1 MSTLTC
7 TCGETFFVGD
17 VPRGAQI
24 RCRRCGSTIDVHDA
38 LRTAKASTASWSDAS
53 TKSRRGPKANPE
65 DLVILPERPSLLRR
79 LLGVFGDRGG
89 DSAARGPRSGGV
101 RTRHL
106 ARRPMATPT
115 GVAVG
120 TYAAIMFG
128 LFGYLYLQADES
140 AVGMYLLFAPRWWC
154 LIPWVILLP
163 AALFTG
169 WRTSVVG
176 VAGAAVTLFGV
187 AGFQLPSIDTPDTTR
202 RAMRIVTYNAERSV
216 AVAPLI
222 REAIPIW
229 NADVVLLQG
238 CSPMLADSLDAIEGF
253 NVDVQPDF
261 CAVARLPLER
271 IDVMSADGA
280 TGGPATDV
288 IRYHVRTAL
297 GVLPVYSVRLEA
309 PGATIFSD
317 RPLTLGPLAQSV
329 ARRKASSRAAA
340 LWISHVDTAFVVA
353 GDFNLPYGSGI
364 LRSDWGD
371 LTNAFSEVGMGFG
384 HTLRIGRFAER
395 SDHVLLPP
403 TLVPVAVRRI
413 AGFPT
418 AHQPVMADLDWRQ

>member
-1 MSTLTC
+1 MTDGRSN
-7 TCGETFFVGD
+7 G
-17 VPRGAQI
+17 
-24 RCRRCGSTIDVHDA
+24 
-38 LRTAKASTASWSDAS
+38 S

-79 LLGVFGDRGG
+79 LSGVFGDRGG

-106 ARRPMATPT
+106 ARRPLATPI
-115 GVAVG
+115 GAAVWAY
-120 TYAAIMFG
+120 TTIMLG
-128 LFGYLYLQADES
+128 LFAYLYLQADES

-163 AALFTG
+163 TALFAG

-176 VAGAAVTLFGV
+176 VAGVAVTLFGV

-202 RAMRIVTYNAERSV
+202 RAMRVVTYNAERSA
-216 AVAPLI
+216 AVTSRI

-271 IDVMSADGA
+271 IDVMSTAST
-280 TGGPATDV
+280 TGGAPATHV

-317 RPLTLGPLAQSV
+317 RPLALGPLAQSV

-413 AGFPT
+413 AGCPT
-418 AHQPVMADLDWRQ
+418 AHQPVLADLDWRQ